1 MNGARGNGTDPIV
14 DAAIAILETDGYDAV
29 TLREVARRARVSLGT
44 IYKRFPTQ
52 RERDLRTRDALI
64 TAALETWITAH
75 IVVAVEPPSADES
88 VYDGLMRMLR
98 ALFEPWERHPRMLDA
113 YHRVTGSPHGAALHA
128 STFALVAPV
137 GLRVLD
143 GCDPTYVDDVHTILG
158 DACDAAIARFAEGNI
173 EATDILPRLERTVFR
188 LTADNATLTDP
199 APARGVD
206 DLAGAVSRGRSRPSV
221 DRRRPTTS
229 AR

>member
-1 MNGARGNGTDPIV
+1 MSGARGNGTDPIV

-29 TLREVARRARVSLGT
+29 TLREVARQARVSLGT

-52 RERDLRTRDALI
+52 RERDQRTRDALI
-64 TAALETWITAH
+64 TAALESWIAAH
-75 IVVAVEPPSADES
+75 IVVAVDPPSPDES

-98 ALFEPWERHPRMLDA
+98 ALFEPWEQRPRMLEA

-158 DACDAAIARFAEGNI
+158 DACDAAIARFAEGHI

-188 LTADNATLTDP
+188 LTADNATLTD
-199 APARGVD
+199 G
-206 DLAGAVSRGRSRPSV
+206 AGGRSAAALSPGRSRPSAG
-221 DRRRPTTS
+221 RRRPTTS

>member
-1 MNGARGNGTDPIV
+1 MSEVRGDGTDPIV
-14 DAAIAILETDGYDAV
+14 AAAIGILETDGYDAV
-29 TLREVARRARVSLGT
+29 TLREVARQARVSLGT

-64 TAALETWITAH
+64 TAALERWIDVH
-75 IVVAVEPPSADES
+75 IVVDVDPPSPDES

-98 ALFEPWERHPRMLDA
+98 ALFEPWARQPRMLEA

-158 DACDAAIARFAEGNI
+158 DACDAAIARFAEGHI

-188 LTADNATLTDP
+188 LTADNAALTDG
-199 APARGVD
+199 A
-206 DLAGAVSRGRSRPSV
+206 AGPGAAAVSPGRSHPSAA
-221 DRRRPTTS
+221 RRRPTAS

>member
-1 MNGARGNGTDPIV
+1 MGSPRGSATDPIV
-14 DAAIAILETDGYDAV
+14 DAAISIIETDGYDAV

-44 IYKRFPTQ
+44 IYKRFPTR

-64 TAALETWITAH
+64 SAALETWIEDH
-75 IVVAVEPPSADES
+75 VVVEIEPPSPDES

-98 ALFEPWERHPRMLDA
+98 YLFEPWQAQPRMLET

-128 STFALVAPV
+128 KTFSIVAPV
-137 GLRVLD
+137 GLRILD

-158 DACDAAIARFAEGNI
+158 DACDAAIARFAEGHVD
-173 EATDILPRLERTVFR
+173 ARDILPRLERTVYR
-188 LTADNATLTDP
+188 LTADNATLAD
-199 APARGVD
+199 A
-206 DLAGAVSRGRSRPSV
+206 AGLSPGRSRPSA
-221 DRRRPTTS
+221 DRRRPTAS

>member
-1 MNGARGNGTDPIV
+1 MNGMRGTGPDPIV
-14 DAAIAILETDGYDAV
+14 EATIGILETDGYDAV

-52 RERDLRTRDALI
+52 RERDQRTRDALI
-64 TAALETWITAH
+64 TAALEAWIATH
-75 IVVAVEPPSADES
+75 IVVDVDPPSPDES
-88 VYDGLMRMLR
+88 VYDGLMRMLGY
-98 ALFEPWERHPRMLDA
+98 LFAPWERRPRMLEA

-128 STFALVAPV
+128 STFSLVAPV

-143 GCDPTYVDDVHTILG
+143 GCDPTYVDDMHTILG
-158 DACDAAIARFAEGNI
+158 DACDAAIARFAEGHI

-188 LTADNATLTDP
+188 LTADNATLTHR
-199 APARGVD
+199 AGGRG
-206 DLAGAVSRGRSRPSV
+206 AAVVSPGRSRPSAA
-221 DRRRPTTS
+221 RRRPTTS

>member
-1 MNGARGNGTDPIV
+1 VPRNRGTEPAGEADAIRSGGMSGAGSSATDPIV
-14 DAAIAILETDGYDAV
+14 AAAIGILETDGYDAV

-64 TAALETWITAH
+64 SAAIETWIAAH
-75 IVVAVEPPSADES
+75 IEIDVEPPSPDES

-98 ALFEPWERHPRMLDA
+98 ALFEPWARRPRMLEA

-128 STFALVAPV
+128 STCSLVAPV

-143 GCDPTYVDDVHTILG
+143 GLDPTYVDDVHTILG
-158 DACDAAIARFAEGNI
+158 DACDAAIARFAEGHI
-173 EATDILPRLERTVFR
+173 EATDILPRLERTVYR
-188 LTADNATLTDP
+188 LTADNAATT
-199 APARGVD
+199 APRPEARPPR
-206 DLAGAVSRGRSRPSV
+206 AAV
-221 DRRRPTTS
+221 
-229 AR
+229 